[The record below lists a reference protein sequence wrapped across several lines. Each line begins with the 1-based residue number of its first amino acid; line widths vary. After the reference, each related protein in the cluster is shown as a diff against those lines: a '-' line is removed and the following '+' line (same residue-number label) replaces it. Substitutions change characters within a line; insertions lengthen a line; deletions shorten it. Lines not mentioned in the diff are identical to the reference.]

1 MSGSR
6 TYVQEGIYDEF
17 VKRSVEFAKTKKIG
31 DPFLPET
38 ENGPQIS

>member
-17 VKRSVEFAKTKKIG
+17 VKKAGEMAKAKKVG
-31 DPFLPET
+31 DPFVPDT
-38 ENGPQIS
+38 ENGP